1 MIVRT
6 GSADETRR
14 LGVEL
19 AARLR
24 PDGTALLFGDLGS
37 GKTVLTQ
44 GIAAGL
50 GLDAAQVQSPTF
62 TLIHEYEREVREDGR
77 EAPGNGREISE
88 CGGGRGA
95 GREPVRLVHVDLY
108 RLEPE
113 EVDAIGVEEFLAGD
127 GVKVVEWADRL
138 PHPPSAVEVR
148 LRMGA
153 GPRQREIEINC

>member
-6 GSADETRR
+6 NSAEETRE
-14 LGVEL
+14 LGLQL

-24 PDGTALLFGDLGS
+24 PDGTALLFGDLGC

-44 GIAAGL
+44 GIAEGL
-50 GLDAAQVQSPTF
+50 GLDPALVQSPTF
-62 TLIHEYEREVREDGR
+62 TLIHEYD
-77 EAPGNGREISE
+77 
-88 CGGGRGA
+88 RGPRSVL
-95 GREPVRLVHVDLY
+95 GPVRLVHVDLY

-113 EVDAIGVEEFLAGD
+113 EVEAIGVEEFLAGD

-138 PHPPSAVEVR
+138 PRPPSAIEVR

-153 GPRQREIEINC
+153 GPEEREVEINC

>member
-6 GSADETRR
+6 KSAEETRE
-14 LGVEL
+14 LGLEL

-44 GIAAGL
+44 GIAQGL
-50 GLDAAQVQSPTF
+50 GLDPALVQSPTF
-62 TLIHEYEREVREDGR
+62 TLIHEYDRRVRADQD
-77 EAPGNGREISE
+77 
-88 CGGGRGA
+88 
-95 GREPVRLVHVDLY
+95 PVRLVHVDLY

-113 EVDAIGVEEFLAGD
+113 EVEAIGVDEFLAGD

-138 PHPPSAVEVR
+138 PRPPSAVEVR

-153 GPRQREIEINC
+153 SPEEREVEINC

>member
-6 GSADETRR
+6 KSADETRH
-14 LGVEL
+14 LGLEL

-44 GIAAGL
+44 GIAKGL
-50 GLDAAQVQSPTF
+50 GLDPALVQSPTF
-62 TLIHEYEREVREDGR
+62 TLIHEYD
-77 EAPGNGREISE
+77 
-88 CGGGRGA
+88 RGPA
-95 GREPVRLVHVDLY
+95 RLVHIDLY
-108 RLEPE
+108 RLEAE
-113 EVDAIGVEEFLAGD
+113 EVEAIGVEEFLAGD

-138 PHPPSAVEVR
+138 PWLPSAVEVR

-153 GPRQREIEINC
+153 SPDEREVEINC

>member
-19 AARLR
+19 AERLR

-77 EAPGNGREISE
+77 DPRS
-88 CGGGRGA
+88 GRGA
-95 GREPVRLVHVDLY
+95 VRLVHVDLY

-113 EVDAIGVEEFLAGD
+113 EVDSIGVEEFLAGD

-153 GPRQREIEINC
+153 GPDEREIEVNC